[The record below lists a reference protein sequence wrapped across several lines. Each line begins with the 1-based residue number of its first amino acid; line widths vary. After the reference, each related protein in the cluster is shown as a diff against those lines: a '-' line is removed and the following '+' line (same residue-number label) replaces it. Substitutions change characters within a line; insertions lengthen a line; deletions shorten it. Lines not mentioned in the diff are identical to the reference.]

1 MSKHKSPVAG
11 PLALKFQHPKIE
23 YLPIEKLRPAKRNPR
38 THNKKQTE
46 KLYAII
52 RQFGFI
58 NPIIIADDGTIIAG
72 HLRFQVAKLMHLAEV
87 PVIRIQHLTDAEKRA
102 FALAENRIAQ
112 DAGTDPQLLHA
123 EILELAV
130 ELPKESIDIA
140 VTGYEISEIDTALMN
155 FEEPIQN
162 TAADELPAPGPRVSK
177 PGDLWLMGEHRLSQ
191 TDARDSTA
199 YEALMRGERATMT
212 ITDPPYNVSIL
223 SHARGR
229 SRKRFSEFAMGSGE
243 FNDTEYIKFLTQCL
257 GCIVQVSKDGAIV
270 YVFIDWSHVHHLLE
284 AGTDVFSE
292 LKNICTWVKSNGG
305 QGSFYRSQH
314 ELVCVFKNGTAP
326 HINTFELGQHGR
338 TRTNVW
344 RYAGVNSFKAGRH
357 DELNMHPTVKP
368 VRMIV
373 DAMLD
378 CSSRGSVVLDP
389 FMGSGSSL
397 IAGESVGRRVYGME
411 LDSEYVDV
419 AIRRWQ
425 RFTGRDAILE
435 STGQTFAEIQSA
447 RAPVPAI

>member
-1 MSKHKSPVAG
+1 MEKHKVPVVG

-23 YLPIEKLRPAKRNPR
+23 YLPIDKLRPAKRNPR
-38 THNKKQTE
+38 THSKKQTE

-58 NPIIIADDGTIIAG
+58 NPIIIADNGTIIAG
-72 HLRFQVAKLMHLAEV
+72 HLRFQVAKLMCLAEV
-87 PVIRIQHLTDAEKRA
+87 PVIRIQHLTEAERRA

-112 DAGTDPQLLHA
+112 DAGTDAQQLHA
-123 EILELAV
+123 EILELTV
-130 ELPKESIDIA
+130 ELPKENIDIA
-140 VTGYEISEIDTALMN
+140 VTGYEISEVDTALMN
-155 FEEPIQN
+155 LEEPHHS
-162 TAADELPAPGPRVSK
+162 TAADELPKPGPKVSR
-177 PGDLWLMGEHRLSQ
+177 PGDLWLMGDHRLSH
-191 TDARDSTA
+191 TDARDSA
-199 YEALMRGERATMT
+199 SYAALMRGERATMA

-229 SRKRFSEFAMGSGE
+229 SKRKFAEFPMASGE
-243 FNDTEYIKFLTQCL
+243 LDDAAFIKFLTQCL
-257 GCIVQVSKDGAIV
+257 RCVVQVSKDGAII
-270 YVFIDWSHVHHLLE
+270 YVFIDWPHIGHLLK
-284 AGTDVFSE
+284 AGAEVFSE
-292 LKNICTWVKSNGG
+292 LKNICVWVKSNGG

-314 ELVCVFKNGTAP
+314 ELVAVFKTGTAP
-326 HINTFELGQHGR
+326 HINTFQLGQHGR

-344 RYAGVNSFKAGRH
+344 RYAGVNSFKAGRN

-378 CSSRGSVVLDP
+378 CSSRGSIVLDP
-389 FMGSGSSL
+389 FMGSGSSI
-397 IAGESVGRRVYGME
+397 IAGETVGRRVYGME

-419 AIRRWQ
+419 AVRRWQ

-435 STGQTFAEIQSA
+435 STGQTFDEVQSA
-447 RAPVPAI
+447 RALLA